1 MTPAAGSETRRGER
15 IAKVIARAGVASRRD
30 AERLI
35 AAGRVTLNG
44 KVLDSPATRI
54 EAGDEIRID
63 GKALATAQATR
74 LWRYHKP
81 PGLMVSHRDPR
92 GRPTVFQ
99 NLPGH
104 LPRVVSVGRL
114 DFTSEGLLLL
124 TNDGELKRLLELPAT
139 GWVRRYRV
147 RVRGSATP
155 AQLDSLKEGL
165 TIGDMRYG
173 AITASIERQAGS
185 HQWLLFALAEGKNRE
200 IRRICEHLGLTVR
213 RLIRLSFGPFQL
225 GGLPPGEV
233 EEISPRVVR
242 EQLGSLL
249 TQRKEQH
256 RAHRRG

>member
-1 MTPAAGSETRRGER
+1 MKPASAPETKRGER
-15 IAKVIARAGVASRRD
+15 VAKVIARAGAASRRD

-35 AAGRVTLNG
+35 AAGRVAVNG
-44 KVLDSPATRI
+44 TILVSPAVRI
-54 EAGDEIRID
+54 EAGDEISID
-63 GKALATAQATR
+63 GKALATAEATR

-81 PGLMVSHRDPR
+81 PCLMVSHRDPR

-99 NLPGH
+99 SLPGH

-124 TNDGELKRLLELPAT
+124 TNDGEIKRLLELPAT

-147 RVRGSATP
+147 RVRGQATQ
-155 AQLDSLKEGL
+155 ARLDGLKEGL
-165 TIGDMRYG
+165 VIGDIRYG
-173 AITASIERQAGS
+173 AIAASIERQAGS

-200 IRRICEHLGLTVR
+200 VRKVCEHLGLTVS
-213 RLIRLSFGPFQL
+213 RLIRVSFGPFQL
-225 GGLPPGEV
+225 GGLPPGQV
-233 EEISPRVVR
+233 EEVSPRVLR

-249 TQRKEQH
+249 TQSKDEP